1 MDNASKNAGEMI
13 GRLQTQYNRGRQ
25 AAITNE
31 LIDIITGSS
40 FSFIFC
46 VLSHT
51 HVIFAQVQVL
61 CEHFIYCADGGCT
74 RLVALDYTLSR
85 YPACSETDVA
95 FQSLYTSN

>member
-40 FSFIFC
+40 FSFLFH
-46 VLSHT
+46 VLSHIHIT
-51 HVIFAQVQVL
+51 FAQVQVL
-61 CEHFIYCADGGCT
+61 CEHFNYYADGGCT
-74 RLVALDYTLSR
+74 RIVALDCALSC
-85 YPACSETDVA
+85 YYACSETDVE
-95 FQSLYTSN
+95 FQSL